1 MINMKA
7 HMKKLERRIQWLKNK
22 IKCIEDTRKFLKGI
36 VTEDMQ
42 WELDSYRSQLKTLE
56 GIL

>member
-1 MINMKA
+1 MSA